1 MPPLLLSQT
10 HAIFDMWNDLKTLQP
25 APPSLSFFKSFFFA
39 TSSLEISISTLGALW
54 DCGLKASATQ
64 SLHLVSSALFSS
76 STTPPN
82 GFHQPSDFRPN
93 QQINQPFNQRP
104 SCRPSF
110 RPSNQLQFRCKAS
123 LALNQPPITT
133 NLRTLQAPG
142 SFPFFEQNWKL
153 NGVGLGKIPRS
164 DNWVSSRNPLNYE
177 AE

>member
-1 MPPLLLSQT
+1 
-10 HAIFDMWNDLKTLQP
+10 MWNDLKTLQP
-25 APPSLSFFKSFFFA
+25 APPSLSFFKSSFFA

-54 DCGLKASATQ
+54 DYGLKAPATQ
-64 SLHLVSSALFSS
+64 SLHLVSALLSS

-93 QQINQPFNQRP
+93 QPINHSTNQRP

-133 NLRTLQAPG
+133 NLRTLQPPG
-142 SFPFFEQNWKL
+142 SFPFFEQDWKL
-153 NGVGLGKIPRS
+153 NGLRFGKMPRS
-164 DNWVSSRNPLNYE
+164 DIW
-177 AE
+177 AF